1 MADEMRQPIRSH
13 PVRRLAMA
21 AFFVAFAAASPA
33 PAQKAGGAVAFVVNA
48 RNPVSQVT
56 SAQLRR
62 IYLGDETRWSGQE
75 KITILLLPAGRE
87 ERRMLFDHLLKM
99 SDDDYVRHW
108 IGKVFQGEATSG
120 PKTASSPASMAKLV
134 AGLSGAIGFLSAE
147 EASADASVKVLRVD
161 GKAPGERG
169 YPFGP

>member
-1 MADEMRQPIRSH
+1 MRHPIRSY
-13 PVRRLAMA
+13 PAFRLATA
-21 AFFVAFAAASPA
+21 VLLATFAAASPA
-33 PAQKAGGAVAFVVNA
+33 PAQKGGGAVAFVVNSG
-48 RNPVSQVT
+48 NPVSDVT
-56 SAQLRR
+56 SAQLRK
-62 IYLGDETRWSGQE
+62 IYLGDETRWSGRE

-87 ERRMLFDHLLKM
+87 ERRKLFDHLLKM